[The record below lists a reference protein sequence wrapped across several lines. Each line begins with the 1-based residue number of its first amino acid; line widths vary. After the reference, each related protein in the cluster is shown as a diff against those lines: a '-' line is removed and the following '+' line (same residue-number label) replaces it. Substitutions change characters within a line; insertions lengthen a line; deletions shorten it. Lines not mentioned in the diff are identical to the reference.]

1 MGERVKLWIFV
12 VATAPRSQYWVP
24 GVPLHDGLGFKIGG
38 GNFAGFM
45 AWCKNPGLLRED
57 ESPAG

>member
-1 MGERVKLWIFV
+1 M
-12 VATAPRSQYWVP
+12 P

-38 GNFAGFM
+38 GNFAGVFM

>member
-1 MGERVKLWIFV
+1 MGERVKLWLFV
-12 VATAPRSQYWVP
+12 VATAPRSPYWVP